1 MTTKTRRTTEEI
13 VAGLREQIAKVE
25 AAGARRKARQN
36 PAVKHGRAAVS
47 SIDRA
52 VKETKDGTARKALE
66 AARGE
71 LSAWLAVEGF
81 AVATSATEAA
91 TARKPGQRK
100 AAAGA

>member
-1 MTTKTRRTTEEI
+1 MTKTRRTTEEI
-13 VAGLREQIAKVE
+13 VADLQAKIAAVQ

-52 VKETKDGTARKALE
+52 AKETADATARKALE

-71 LSAWLAVEGF
+71 LSAWLAVEGLS
-81 AVATSATEAA
+81 VAQGVAEAA
-91 TARKPGQRK
+91 TARKPGRRK
-100 AAAGA
+100 AAATA

>member
-13 VAGLREQIAKVE
+13 VAELREKIAKVE

-52 VKETKDGTARKALE
+52 AKETGDATARKALE

-71 LSAWLAVEGF
+71 LSAWLAVEGLT
-81 AVATSATEAA
+81 VAQGATEAA
-91 TARKPGQRK
+91 KKPRGRK
-100 AAAGA
+100 AAATA